1 MKTGKEEMAS
11 TLNNDPVPDTVING
25 PRKKELRMLAEGYY
39 ETAKYMI
46 LKNKK
51 R

>member
-1 MKTGKEEMAS
+1 MVS
-11 TLNNDPVPDTVING
+11 TTNNDPVPDTVLNG
-25 PRKKELRMLAEGYY
+25 PLKKELRQLTEGYY